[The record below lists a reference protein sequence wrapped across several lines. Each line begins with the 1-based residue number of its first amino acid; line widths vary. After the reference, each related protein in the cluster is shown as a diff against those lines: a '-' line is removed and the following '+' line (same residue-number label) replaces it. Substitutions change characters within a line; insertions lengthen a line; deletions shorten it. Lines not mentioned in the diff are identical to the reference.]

1 MFKAPK
7 IDIHDGKHNK
17 NVPMKLQL
25 LSTGN
30 TVPFLL
36 CVLKHEIRLMW
47 FWVLK
52 LIIMDAIQTFL
63 SL

>member
-36 CVLKHEIRLMW
+36 CVLKHEIRLM
-47 FWVLK
+47 
-52 LIIMDAIQTFL
+52 
-63 SL
+63 